1 MKKDNV
7 FSRVCVLLGC
17 VLFFALNGYAGDANA
32 VSKEAT
38 KTIGQVSISDSISDH
53 SDSNTAGSLA
63 NVIKQIGETVC
74 GIELQGPKV
83 YTLKNDLVIGK
94 NISIRF
100 QRGAVIFIEKDRTLK
115 FEGVIDAGLQHIF
128 DGPGYVKGEAQIE
141 AVLPQWFGTVGD
153 GYTDDTVA
161 LQKAVDYAC
170 DSRVLA
176 VNLNRGKYK
185 VTKQLDCTNTRLPG
199 TFQRDGLRIYG
210 SSFWNTIII
219 GDTGDNTAV
228 MDISGVEWL
237 HLENFMVASSKNH
250 ITGKYGDN
258 PSTVGIFVGC
268 GKVNP
273 QSQNQ
278 RYHVFVSMHDDMK
291 ANGGKGTIG
300 IWNFASEENTYDN
313 VYIHANRPIVLTIF
327 NGFGGWEYKNSYVE
341 LLSLHSM
348 GMTTFTGECLLNAI
362 NGPAFTTVCA
372 YSLNIQNGYIHSRK
386 DVPVFDVS
394 GSLMDLK
401 YSGTIE
407 GGGRLFRINNGK
419 WIDGNDMIG
428 ELIGSNVS
436 CVFGMQEEKPS
447 NEPIIEIASKGKIV
461 NCDIKI
467 NCSGEPG
474 LENRNLFAVIEDKDA
489 KYSGGIFNTTIKTNQ
504 PSKWIQI
511 PEAIKKNCKQATIS
525 NNESYTDLAFPPLA
539 K

>member
-1 MKKDNV
+1 MIRKGRSS
-7 FSRVCVLLGC
+7 FEFVLLSFC
-17 VLFFALNGYAGDANA
+17 FVALFNLNIVAADEKIINN
-32 VSKEAT
+32 
-38 KTIGQVSISDSISDH
+38 IGQVSISDSISDH
-53 SDSNTAGSLA
+53 SDSNAAGSLA

-141 AVLPQWFGTVGD
+141 AVLPQWFGTVGN
-153 GYTDDTVA
+153 GYADDTVA

-185 VTKQLDCTNTRLPG
+185 VTKQLDCSNTRLPG

-210 SSFWNTIII
+210 SSFWNTMIV

-250 ITGKYGDN
+250 ITGQYGNN

-300 IWNFASEENTYDN
+300 IWNFAAEENTYDN
-313 VYIHANRPIVLTIF
+313 VYIHANRPIVLTAL
-327 NGFGGWEYKNSYVE
+327 NSADCDWEYKNSYVE
-341 LLSLHSM
+341 QLSVHSM
-348 GMTTFTGECLLNAI
+348 GMTTFTGEFLLNAI
-362 NGPAFTTVCA
+362 KGPAFTTVCA
-372 YSLNIQNGYIHSRK
+372 YSLSIQNGYIHNRK
-386 DVPVFDVS
+386 DAPVFDVS
-394 GSLMDLK
+394 GSLMNLT

-407 GGGRLFRINNGK
+407 GGGRLFRINNGGK
-419 WIDGNDMIG
+419 WIDGSEMIG

-436 CVFGMQEEKPS
+436 CVFGVLEDQ
-447 NEPIIEIASKGKIV
+447 NEPIIELASDAKII
-461 NCDIKI
+461 NSDIKI
-467 NCSGEPG
+467 SCSGTPG
-474 LENRNLFAVIEDKDA
+474 LENRNLFGVIDSNDP
-489 KYSGGIFNTTIKTNQ
+489 KYDGGIFNSTIKTNQ
-504 PSKWIQI
+504 PSKWLAI
-511 PEAIKKNCKQATIS
+511 PEVLKKNCKQTTIS
-525 NNESYTDLAFPPLA
+525 NHESYTDLAFPPLA